1 MDALIKALSEFEKM
15 FSGSNSLFN
24 PEAFLSLANEALDEA
39 NNLGFINLKE
49 FITIMK
55 SNLEGKKDVASEEL
69 QMFQFAVAT
78 IKEHLTSSESDISKE
93 NLREVLDMIGI
104 SYDNSAE
111 NNKDDSLDDTNEDD
125 NEIDTIESIIEGPSS
140 IEELDLS
147 NLRRLFERFGAHVDD
162 PSTENPEY
170 FTIRFPARK
179 LETERLERILSMSD
193 PDEKLTEPFYDKS
206 LKKIILGI
214 KEFMISFSQGD
225 LERSKN
231 VLKDISSNLGDGELF
246 NEIGQIARRLHE
258 SLKSVSNVLDPHLRE
273 FVETKIPDSGNRLEH
288 ILKLTENAAIT
299 TLDHLESL
307 QNRKEQELGNLSH
320 IQQKILSLHPL
331 GEEAKNIIDDILKK
345 IESIEQLSKEDKE
358 DFITILTAQ
367 DYQDL
372 TGQIILKIIGLL
384 NDLEQRLVDLIKT
397 FGVKVKEEKA
407 ETERKK
413 EEKTLLYGPAHDKK
427 KDALRSQ
434 DEVDALLAEFGF

>member
-1 MDALIKALSEFEKM
+1 MDTLMKALNEFEKM
-15 FSGSNSLFN
+15 FSSSDSLFD
-24 PEAFLSLANEALDEA
+24 PEIFLSLANEAISDA
-39 NNLGFINLKE
+39 DNLGFTNLKE

-55 SNLEGKKDVASEEL
+55 NSLEGKKEVASEDL

-78 IKEHLTSSESDISKE
+78 VKEHISSGKGDITKE
-93 NLREVLDMIGI
+93 NLQEILNMIGI
-104 SYDNSAE
+104 DYNVGSE
-111 NNKDDSLDDTNEDD
+111 NDKDSTSSNLEEDS

-140 IEELDLS
+140 VEDIDLS
-147 NLRRLFERFGAHVDD
+147 NLRRLLERFGAHIDD
-162 PSTENPEY
+162 PSPEDPEY

-193 PDEKLTEPFYDKS
+193 PDEKFTEPFYDKS
-206 LKKIILGI
+206 LKKIIMGI

-225 LERSKN
+225 LERSKD

-331 GEEAKNIIDDILKK
+331 GEEAKSIIDDILEK
-345 IESIEQLSKEDKE
+345 IKNIEQLSKEDKE
-358 DFITILTAQ
+358 DFVTILTAQ

-372 TGQIILKIIGLL
+372 TGQIILKIIELL

-397 FGVKVKEEKA
+397 FGVKVKEEKTD
-407 ETERKK
+407 TEKKK

-427 KDALRSQ
+427 EDALRSQ